1 MKGWPTEWRDEL
13 HAIYDEALDNP
24 ELGTMPDRARSVLT
38 KLADATQAHRPWV
51 DVLRHDLLVAGL
63 SRQLRQRRD
72 SRAVVLVATTKGA
85 VTRKANR
92 GVRRVADDGAVAY
105 QQRLIHEM
113 TWDEVAQVIEAL
125 GAQLQALSE
134 SRQMM
139 RKLDR
144 LRELAPGAAGP
155 AEAASRLGTTV
166 DEFLA
171 RPERKAS

>member
-13 HAIYDEALDNP
+13 HAIYDEVLDDP
-24 ELGTMPDRARSVLT
+24 ELATMPDRARSVLA
-38 KLADATQAHRPWV
+38 KMADATQAHRPWV

-72 SRAVVLVATTKGA
+72 SRATVLVATTKGA

-92 GVRRVADDGAVAY
+92 GVRRVTDDGAVAY

-155 AEAASRLGTTV
+155 AEAAAQLGTTV
-166 DEFLA
+166 DDFLA
-171 RPERKAS
+171 QPERKAS